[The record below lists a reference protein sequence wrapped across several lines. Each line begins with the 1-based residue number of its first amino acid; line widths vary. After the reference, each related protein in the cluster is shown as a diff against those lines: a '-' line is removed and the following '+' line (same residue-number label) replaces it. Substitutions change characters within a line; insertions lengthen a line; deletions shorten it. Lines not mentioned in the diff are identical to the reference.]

1 MPVERIEAAVIRH
14 YTSRAGDPHR
24 HLHLQVNAR
33 VFAAGA
39 WRGLHSVG
47 VRDMIEAIN
56 GIGHA
61 AVATDPEFRAVLAAR
76 GFTLDAETGEIEQLA
91 PYVGAFSARTS
102 QIHRNIDRYEA
113 EWRREHPGE
122 EPGPRLREAWDRR
135 AWADARPD
143 KVVPT
148 DGADLVAR
156 WNAELRALGYRDP
169 AAPAVLEATQVG
181 WIDRDGAADWVISQ
195 LGAKRSAWN
204 AADIRG
210 QGRGPAGTGQPG
222 RRARRAHRARRGRH
236 RPRRRTLCSAA
247 RLTRR
252 ARARPLADLPAGG
265 EGGGGPHRT
274 ASPAAP
280 SSPPG
285 GSGCKGEG

>member
-1 MPVERIEAAVIRH
+1 MGPRGAVIPGPDEVDI
-14 YTSRAGDPHR
+14 AN
-24 HLHLQVNAR
+24 LQVNAR

-61 AVATDPEFRAVLAAR
+61 AVATDPEFRAFLAAR
-76 GFTLDAETGEIEQLA
+76 GFTLEAETGEIEQLA
-91 PYVGAFSARTS
+91 PYVGAFSARTG

-113 EWRREHPGE
+113 GWRREHPGE
-122 EPGPRLREAWDRR
+122 EPGPRLREVWDRR

-148 DGADLVAR
+148 DGAELVAR
-156 WNAELRALGYRDP
+156 WNDELRALGYRDP

-181 WIDRDGAADWVISQ
+181 WIDRDGAADWIISQ

-204 AADIRG
+204 LADIRG
-210 QGRGPAGTGQPG
+210 KVEV
-222 RRARRAHRARRGRH
+222 
-236 RPRRRTLCSAA
+236 L
-247 RLTRR
+247 
-252 ARARPLADLPAGG
+252 
-265 EGGGGPHRT
+265 
-274 ASPAAP
+274 
-280 SSPPG
+280 
-285 GSGCKGEG
+285 